1 MQYSISN
8 CLLVFNNNKEPYRSL
23 LFIDIIKK
31 TDVLGLRM
39 IKPQSIILTG
49 LCVIMM
55 GCSSHQA
62 QQLGFQES
70 SVNSYARHMSNSQ
83 LCATYL
89 GERATNQT
97 RVSLAAEWKYRKLS
111 HAYCSEQENE
121 WYLTKFAKWLTNE
134 KAAKLK

>member
-1 MQYSISN
+1 
-8 CLLVFNNNKEPYRSL
+8 
-23 LFIDIIKK
+23 
-31 TDVLGLRM
+31 M
-39 IKPQSIILTG
+39 IKPSIIILIG
-49 LCVIMM
+49 LSFIAV

-62 QQLGFQES
+62 QQMGIQGS

-83 LCATYL
+83 LCETYL

-121 WYLTKFAKWLTNE
+121 WYLTKFTKWLINE
-134 KAAKLK
+134 KTPEPK